1 MIIEKKGKTY
11 TVKECKNHWT
21 VKYIDGGLAVNYQI
35 DKNLCKNEN
44 EIAEYIKNNDMF

>member
-35 DKNLCKNEN
+35 DKNLCRQFSCK
-44 EIAEYIKNNDMF
+44 